1 MAQRNY
7 PGAMPR
13 MRAVYYRDAQAAEP
27 VSDFIDELKPAK
39 KQVVIDNQIDRLNM
53 LTPEDPPL
61 AFPHS
66 SQVRGQLRELRCHYG
81 KELYRILYRRS
92 ENLLVLLHMLRKD
105 TGKLPTADITIAED
119 RWKDFRGRMDASKRV
134 PPRAAGHDAP

>member
-1 MAQRNY
+1 
-7 PGAMPR
+7 MPR

-61 AFPHS
+61 PFPHS
-66 SQVRGQLRELRCHYG
+66 SQVSGQLRELRCHYG
-81 KELYRILYRRS
+81 KELYRILFRRS

-105 TGKLPTADITIAED
+105 TGKLPAADITIAED
-119 RWKDFRGRMDASKRV
+119 RWKDFRARMDASKRV